1 LAEMTV
7 SAREKFEH
15 LEDKLHLSI
24 ALCESLRQ
32 QKRNLERDLERAQ
45 ADLAAEKRE
54 KEHLNQRIEMLI
66 EERREMKA
74 TVEEMLHSIAMLELE
89 ADSVK
94 K

>member
-1 LAEMTV
+1 MAEMTV

-32 QKRNLERDLERAQ
+32 QKKKLESELAEALT
-45 ADLAAEKRE
+45 DLAAEKGE
-54 KEHLNQRIEMLI
+54 KEKLGSQIESLA

-74 TVEEMLHSIAMLELE
+74 TVEEMLHAIAMLELE
-89 ADSVK
+89 ADSAK
-94 K
+94 R